1 VNVSSG
7 CAYHSWPKWGVYTAA
22 KAGMVAFTRCLHLE
36 MAEWGG
42 KATTFIPGAARTNFC
57 EAANVE
63 ASWLEGYPGAE
74 DFARTLVH
82 CIDVPDNTVIEEV
95 NVWGTKQV
103 KEMLVP
109 F

>member
-1 VNVSSG
+1 LR
-7 CAYHSWPKWGVYTAA
+7 WAA
-22 KAGMVAFTRCLHLE
+22 R
-36 MAEWGG
+36 
-42 KATTFIPGAARTNFC
+42 FIPGAARTNFC

-63 ASWLEGYPGAE
+63 DSWLEGYPGAE

-82 CIDVPDNTVIEEV
+82 CIDVPDDTVIEEV

-103 KEMLVP
+103 QEMLVP